1 MRKVDARRKQM
12 SKQFKS
18 SPHTFVKHGEVKLF
32 GANTIGV
39 GHAAPK
45 RTNNKSVVGNTPQ
58 APLRDGHL
66 VLLAVDGLV
75 ALQASFKKWRNHRRT
90 LRALADLDEHQLRD
104 IGLTRETAL
113 LGHQTDYRA
122 LLGPGASG

>member
-1 MRKVDARRKQM
+1 ANRM
-12 SKQFKS
+12 
-18 SPHTFVKHGEVKLF
+18 
-32 GANTIGV
+32 GA

-45 RTNNKSVVGNTPQ
+45 RTNNKSAVGNTPQ

-75 ALQASFKKWRNHRRT
+75 AMQASFKKWRNHRRT

-113 LGHQTDYRA
+113 LGYQTDYPTLAELNEVRRR
-122 LLGPGASG
+122 LP